1 VDTYTSR
8 VTKCVVER
16 SVSGRDLRRL
26 RQKLGESA
34 SVFGARLGVSRSRVK
49 HMEAGTQKVSR
60 RIQRL
65 VEELEEEVGRGKKK
79 HEDVVVVSSSFALP
93 CDRFTLLPRP
103 RRCRGHGNWFV
114 FRNSRQVYCSKE
126 CRKLY
131 LRRLR
136 MKGGDKRVGSC

>member
-1 VDTYTSR
+1 VDNYTSC

-26 RQKLGESA
+26 RRKLGESA
-34 SVFGARLGVSRSRVK
+34 RVFGSRLGVSRSRVK
-49 HMEAGTQKVSR
+49 HMEAGTQSVSR

-65 VEELEEEVGRGKKK
+65 VEELEKEVGQGKRR
-79 HEDVVVVSSSFALP
+79 EDVVVLSSSFALP

-114 FRNSRQVYCSKE
+114 FRNSRQVYCSGE

-131 LRRLR
+131 LRRL
-136 MKGGDKRVGSC
+136 KGGDQRVGSH